1 MRVPADFI
9 DVEKDSD
16 GEDGSES
23 GASSAFAEDGFEES
37 SSEYDDE
44 MGSSGDDID
53 ELVVDKYWFS
63 SKWEQLRS
71 KSYKTK

>member
-9 DVEKDSD
+9 DVEKDSG